1 MKLKIKLLLI
11 MTMIKNITT
20 QEFNK
25 LAAENFIARLAQANL
40 ARKSNIANLEKKT
53 GFNVNLK
60 N

>member
-1 MKLKIKLLLI
+1 